1 MSQWPE
7 VGWRSTLESAT
18 ITSKDKRGAGDI
30 GNEIETDSRE
40 ESADG
45 F

>member
-7 VGWRSTLESAT
+7 VGGPLNHT